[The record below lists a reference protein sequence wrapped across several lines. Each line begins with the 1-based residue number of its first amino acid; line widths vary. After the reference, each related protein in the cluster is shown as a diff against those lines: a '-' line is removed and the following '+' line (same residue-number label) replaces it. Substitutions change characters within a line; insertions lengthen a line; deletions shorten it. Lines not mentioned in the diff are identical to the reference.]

1 MDQWTVDEA
10 KLIFFANSLA
20 TVFNSS
26 LLSIENSGIAIYD
39 TFNIN
44 ETHVTNEKKNRV
56 PNKSLLQR
64 GKSELELLL
73 YESKRKLMPD
83 EHRSPS
89 EGILQGLL
97 TRQNK
102 SLTYKKKKISHQ
114 AWNNRQLIKVYGM
127 RYAKSVRNLSSLT
140 KSQRKNRINSM
151 TPTKVIK

>member
-26 LLSIENSGIAIYD
+26 LLSIENAGIAIYD

-44 ETHVTNEKKNRV
+44 ETPVSNEKKHRV
-56 PNKSLLQR
+56 PNKSLLHR

-83 EHRSPS
+83 YNKSPS
-89 EGILQGLL
+89 EGILQ
-97 TRQNK
+97 
-102 SLTYKKKKISHQ
+102 
-114 AWNNRQLIKVYGM
+114 
-127 RYAKSVRNLSSLT
+127 
-140 KSQRKNRINSM
+140 
-151 TPTKVIK
+151 